1 MWINPKDS
9 AKKRVKHG
17 DVVRVFNDRGSI
29 LLGAYVTERLMPG
42 VLYVDHGA
50 RFDPI
55 GEKDLDRGGAINTI
69 CPRMRTSKNCAGMA
83 SGGFLL
89 DVEPIDLDALRKKH
103 PEAFNRPYS
112 PASGLKLERV
122 LA

>member
-1 MWINPKDS
+1 
-9 AKKRVKHG
+9 
-17 DVVRVFNDRGSI
+17 
-29 LLGAYVTERLMPG
+29 MPG

-55 GEKDLDRGGAINTI
+55 AVGELDRGGAINTI
-69 CPRMRTSKNCAGMA
+69 CPRMRTSKNCAGMV

-89 DVEPIDLDALRKKH
+89 DVEPIDLEVLRRQH

-112 PASGLKLERV
+112 QAAGLKLERV

>member
-1 MWINPKDS
+1 
-9 AKKRVKHG
+9 
-17 DVVRVFNDRGSI
+17 
-29 LLGAYVTERLMPG
+29 MPG

-50 RFDPI
+50 RLDSI

-69 CPRMRTSKNCAGMA
+69 SPRMRTSKNCTGMV

-89 DVEPIDLDALRKKH
+89 DVEPIDLDALRKQH

-112 PASGLKLERV
+112 QAAGLKLERV